1 VRTRDPR
8 SVQFQARWRGAIDS
22 GDVDLTFRRWRRRQ
36 VVAGHRYR
44 TAAGMLEVDE
54 VEEVDPS
61 TLSDADARRAGHADV
76 ATLLAGS
83 PGDPSLPLYRVR
95 FHPVAGPDPR
105 DELAHDGLL
114 TADDVAALT
123 ARLDRLDRA
132 ATDGPWTQETLRLVD
147 AHPEVRAAEL
157 AAMVGRE
164 TAPFKLDVRKLKNL
178 GLTISL
184 ERGYRLSPRGEA
196 YLRARPSH

>member
-1 VRTRDPR
+1 
-8 SVQFQARWRGAIDS
+8 VQFQARWRDAIAS
-22 GDVDLTFRRWRRRQ
+22 GEVDLTFRRWRRCQ

-54 VEEVDPS
+54 VAEVDPS
-61 TLSDADARRAGHADV
+61 TLSDADARRAGHAD
-76 ATLLAGS
+76 AAALLADS
-83 PGDPSLPLYRVR
+83 TGDPSLPLYRVR
-95 FHPVAGPDPR
+95 FHPVVDPDPR
-105 DELAHDGLL
+105 DELAHDAALS
-114 TADDVAALT
+114 ADDVAALQ

-132 ATDGPWTQETLRLVD
+132 AKHGPWTRETLGLVA
-147 AHPEVRAAEL
+147 AHPEMRAAEL

-164 TAPFKLDVRKLKNL
+164 LAPFKLDVRKLKNL

-196 YLRARPSH
+196 YLRSRR

>member
-1 VRTRDPR
+1 M
-8 SVQFQARWRGAIDS
+8 QFQARWRTAIES

-54 VEEVDPS
+54 VDEVDPAVV
-61 TLSDADARRAGHADV
+61 TDAEAERAGF
-76 ATLLAGS
+76 ATAASMLEQL
-83 PGDPSLPLYRVR
+83 PGDSALPLYRVR
-95 FHPVAGPDPR
+95 LHPVRGPDPR
-105 DELAHDGLL
+105 DELARDDALDDGEL
-114 TADDVAALT
+114 AALT
-123 ARLDRLDRA
+123 TRLGRLDRA
-132 ATDGPWTQETLRLVD
+132 ATAGPWTLDTLRLIG
-147 AHPEVRAAEL
+147 AHPAIRAAEL

-196 YLRARPSH
+196 YLSRWR